1 MLKEIT
7 DKIVDIL
14 DADTQLADYS
24 LFWGPPFT
32 RDQPRFIYV
41 KWIGGPI
48 RPEDSR
54 HDLWL
59 HRWDIVLIVIT
70 EEDDV
75 GEKEVQ
81 DKIERVRAV
90 LMANPTLDGL
100 VRDIHRMGSPMRMS
114 GETVTVGLEWG
125 KITKIISGAR
135 LQITYE
141 MEETLG

>member
-1 MLKEIT
+1 M
-7 DKIVDIL
+7 
-14 DADTQLADYS
+14 
-24 LFWGPPFT
+24 
-32 RDQPRFIYV
+32 
-41 KWIGGPI
+41 
-48 RPEDSR
+48 
-54 HDLWL
+54 
-59 HRWDIVLIVIT
+59 
-70 EEDDV
+70 